1 MRCEYPVTVS
11 AIAGRALSIEKA
23 DVKKVVFSAIALHCE
38 TISSVKPVSKV
49 AESRFLE
56 YLFSREI
63 GFHKEKRLPIV
74 WKYDFGKRFL
84 QYVMRFT
91 FR

>member
-1 MRCEYPVTVS
+1 MLGANIQLPSRR
-11 AIAGRALSIEKA
+11 IAGRALSIEKA

-56 YLFSREI
+56 YLFS
-63 GFHKEKRLPIV
+63 
-74 WKYDFGKRFL
+74 
-84 QYVMRFT
+84 T
-91 FR
+91 